1 MQLLL
6 FGATLLL
13 LPPYPVKP
21 TAMSNTKSIPAP
33 LPLGLVYLPQHKELV
48 KQHWNVTFSRQRKI
62 SVLAKRIMARVLDQI
77 KDDDFELRPFY
88 QLRILDVVTD
98 AGVKPESVY
107 KEVEGAILELM
118 AIVWTFKTPGSSE
131 WRARHLLDTTKEE
144 TAGYKNGIISIPL
157 NPALADYFINV
168 AHYTSYQ
175 LAHYMRLKSW
185 YSMRF
190 FEILSAFKDT
200 AIWEVSI
207 EEYRSLMDCGPV
219 LDKRQQPKKD
229 KAGKVLLKYPLVK
242 DLINYTTKEPL
253 EELADSDVAFIMSP
267 VYDAERGTRG
277 RPKIVRLRFE
287 LLHKQ
292 QLSIP
297 ASWLADPITAALIER
312 LRGWG
317 VTDKSIATCAPTLG
331 RDGVKKILREW
342 DLKQLHPTDR
352 MNNKAAYCNTALRK
366 AASGILEQQK
376 AEALQV
382 RKDLQLGLFTDATK

>member
-1 MQLLL
+1 
-6 FGATLLL
+6 
-13 LPPYPVKP
+13 
-21 TAMSNTKSIPAP
+21 MSNTKSVPAP

-48 KQHWNVTFSRQRKI
+48 KQHWNVTFSRQKKI

-77 KDDDFELRPFY
+77 KEDDFELRPVY
-88 QLRILDVVTD
+88 QLRITDVATV
-98 AGVKPESVY
+98 AGVKLESVY

-118 AIVWTFKTPGSSE
+118 AIVWTFKAPDSSE
-131 WRARHLLDTTKEE
+131 WRARHLLDTSKEE
-144 TAGYKNGIISIPL
+144 TAGYKDGIISIPL
-157 NPALADYFINV
+157 NPALSAYFINV

-200 AIWEVSI
+200 AVWEVPI
-207 EEYRSLMDCGPV
+207 DEYRNLMDCGPV

-229 KAGKVLLKYPLVK
+229 KGGKVLLKYPLVK
-242 DLINYTTKEPL
+242 DLIHNTTKEPL
-253 EELADSDVAFIMSP
+253 EELASSDVAFTMTPI
-267 VYDAERGTRG
+267 YDTEGGKRG

-292 QLSIP
+292 QLVIP

-317 VTDKSIATCAPTLG
+317 VTDKNIASCAPTLQ

-342 DLKQLHPTDR
+342 DLKEQHPTAR
-352 MNNKAAYCNTALRK
+352 MNNKAAYCNTALKK
-366 AASGILEQQK
+366 AASAILEQQK

-382 RKDLQLGLFTDATK
+382 SKQLGLFTDVTD